1 MEALEAGSPLPLRRY
16 HGIGYFNEQQEFMF
30 HINSCQGEAPG
41 PLEKT
46 LAWYVPRLWYIV
58 GERERGCPMAKTEMI
73 RARVEPEL
81 KSQAEEVFSGLGLS
95 PTEAITLFYRQV
107 TLHHGLPFA
116 VKIPNAETIAA
127 LQQAR
132 AGEGLTEYANLED
145 LKARHG

>member
-1 MEALEAGSPLPLRRY
+1 
-16 HGIGYFNEQQEFMF
+16 
-30 HINSCQGEAPG
+30 
-41 PLEKT
+41 
-46 LAWYVPRLWYIV
+46 
-58 GERERGCPMAKTEMI
+58 MAKTEMI

-81 KSQAEEVFSGLGLS
+81 KSQTEEVFSGLGLS

-107 TLHHGLPFA
+107 TLHRGLPFA

-145 LKARHG
+145 LKARQRLINAPTHHETIREGSQAW